1 MRFAFFQRVSN
12 YLINRIKKA
21 LAECV
26 LQETQLQ
33 RFIWKKHIHN
43 LTFESIVFESF
54 VNSIWIFESIVLLN
68 PYQIWI
74 KYGIYYH
81 LWRSVLLSILKSF
94 VLWDN
99 ILRYCSMIIDL
110 GWLSTSLATSHQ
122 LLAWNS
128 KAATRG
134 VL

>member
-1 MRFAFFQRVSN
+1 MRFVFFQGVSN

-43 LTFESIVFESF
+43 LTLVFESL
-54 VNSIWIFESIVLLN
+54 VNSIWIFELIVLLS
-68 PYQIWI
+68 PYKTWK

-94 VLWDN
+94 VLWEN
-99 ILRYCSMIIDL
+99 VLRYYSMIIDL

-122 LLAWNS
+122 RLVWNS
-128 KAATRG
+128 KAAARG